1 MFGGDTASVVLI
13 ITDGVAIDDTFA
25 YAEVRV
31 YTHTHTTH
39 TPLTHHTQQA
49 DTLRDDFGAR
59 VFAVGIGSNQIG
71 ASRSQVRGQLVD

>member
-1 MFGGDTASVVLI
+1 MTRSLMLRYVCTL
-13 ITDGVAIDDTFA
+13 
-25 YAEVRV
+25 
-31 YTHTHTTH
+31 THTLHTH

-49 DTLRDDFGAR
+49 DKLRDDFGAR